1 MTFNDV
7 RMRFGSSLP
16 RFGFGFGPLQP
27 LKDWFDG
34 SRKGP
39 AVTGEKPPQSDP
51 GIMQRQHKCDAKLHQ
66 LTQLWSHRG
75 GAIAGDIAETSTALD
90 ETMRDLEE
98 ADIDWNEQLDH
109 YRRSHRGAVPTRE
122 SWFSLLGYWLLVI
135 ILGLADFPLMLAAL
149 NQLSIPDGLRYIA
162 AAGALVLTTTLA
174 GMVGRSFAVRG
185 KTIGQR
191 AFACFLAAL
200 LLAIVIVTALLRSG
214 GIEKRGPS
222 SEPPAVFLIS
232 EPGGKPLHV

>member
-7 RMRFGSSLP
+7 RMWFGGGWP
-16 RFGFGFGPLQP
+16 FQP
-27 LKDWFDG
+27 FKDWFDG

-39 AVTGEKPPQSDP
+39 AVTAEKPPQTDP
-51 GIMQRQHKCDAKLHQ
+51 AMMQRQHKCDAKLHQ
-66 LTQLWSHRG
+66 LTQIWSHRG
-75 GAIAGDIAETSTALD
+75 GSIAANIAETSTALD

-98 ADIDWNEQLDH
+98 AEVNLAEQLDH
-109 YRRSHRGAVPTRE
+109 YRRSHKGAAPARE

-135 ILGLADFPLMLAAL
+135 MLGLADFPLMLAAL

-191 AFACFLAAL
+191 AFAFFLALL
-200 LLAIVIVTALLRSG
+200 LLAIVIVTALLRSN
-214 GIEKRGPS
+214 GIDKRGPS

-232 EPGGKPLHV
+232 DPGESVHV